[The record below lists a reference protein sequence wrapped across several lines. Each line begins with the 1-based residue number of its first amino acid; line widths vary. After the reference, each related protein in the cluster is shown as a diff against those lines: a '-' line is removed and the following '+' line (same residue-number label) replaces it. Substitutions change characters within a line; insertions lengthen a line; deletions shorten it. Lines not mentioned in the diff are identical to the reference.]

1 MRSIKSRSKR
11 YEACSDV
18 ARGNNPNPLRSFAIF
33 LEKHPTGL
41 LAGGAFAPYKR
52 FATGKTLAQ
61 GEFTSPEHF
70 NHRRVERPAG
80 AKPKRKCDLSIQ
92 VAFSFG
98 GGGESRT
105 PVRKRFPRNFSGRRR
120 LFWESCSPSS
130 LSCRQAVT
138 PTGQVSFIVHG
149 RFKALPA
156 HVHHETTP
164 VPGPWSSR
172 VRRPLFKQRRERYRY
187 RSLIYKLH
195 VFRWSGATARYS
207 CFRVPVET
215 GTPPRRHKVCSAP
228 FPPGGESCAGSLA
241 PPHRTGPAC
250 AGLRFGWR
258 LRRRARSSYFNPAGH
273 SAPQA

>member
-1 MRSIKSRSKR
+1 M
-11 YEACSDV
+11 
-18 ARGNNPNPLRSFAIF
+18 LR
-33 LEKHPTGL
+33 
-41 LAGGAFAPYKR
+41 R
-52 FATGKTLAQ
+52 
-61 GEFTSPEHF
+61 
-70 NHRRVERPAG
+70 
-80 AKPKRKCDLSIQ
+80 
-92 VAFSFG
+92 G

-187 RSLIYKLH
+187 RSLIYKLP

-215 GTPPRRHKVCSAP
+215 GTPPRRHKSLLSSVSAWRRKLRWLPCSSSPNRTRLRWAP
-228 FPPGGESCAGSLA
+228 LRMAAAPPGEE
-241 PPHRTGPAC
+241 
-250 AGLRFGWR
+250 FI
-258 LRRRARSSYFNPAGH
+258 F
-273 SAPQA
+273 

>member
-1 MRSIKSRSKR
+1 M
-11 YEACSDV
+11 
-18 ARGNNPNPLRSFAIF
+18 LR
-33 LEKHPTGL
+33 
-41 LAGGAFAPYKR
+41 R
-52 FATGKTLAQ
+52 
-61 GEFTSPEHF
+61 
-70 NHRRVERPAG
+70 
-80 AKPKRKCDLSIQ
+80 
-92 VAFSFG
+92 G

-187 RSLIYKLH
+187 RSLIYKLP

-207 CFRVPVET
+207 CFSVPVET
-215 GTPPRRHKVCSAP
+215 GTPPRRRKLRIPRFRLAAKARSLCCAS
-228 FPPGGESCAGSLA
+228 FPKQT
-241 PPHRTGPAC
+241 RF
-250 AGLRFGWR
+250 AGLCFGAACGRWGEN
-258 LRRRARSSYFNPAGH
+258 L
-273 SAPQA
+273 

>member
-1 MRSIKSRSKR
+1 MVITSTTGNRV
-11 YEACSDV
+11 AANT
-18 ARGNNPNPLRSFAIF
+18 ARGFESLLLRHKNNHTFRCGYF
-33 LEKHPTGL
+33 
-41 LAGGAFAPYKR
+41 Y
-52 FATGKTLAQ
+52 
-61 GEFTSPEHF
+61 
-70 NHRRVERPAG
+70 
-80 AKPKRKCDLSIQ
+80 
-92 VAFSFG
+92 G

-138 PTGQVSFIVHG
+138 PTGQVSFIIHG

-187 RSLIYKLH
+187 RSLIYKLP

-228 FPPGGESCAGSLA
+228 FPPAAKTA
-241 PPHRTGPAC
+241 PAPLHPKGTSSRFALRAPRRPA
-250 AGLRFGWR
+250 A
-258 LRRRARSSYFNPAGH
+258 SS
-273 SAPQA
+273 Q

>member
-1 MRSIKSRSKR
+1 MTLAPTWWRRGESNSR
-11 YEACSDV
+11 
-18 ARGNNPNPLRSFAIF
+18 P
-33 LEKHPTGL
+33 
-41 LAGGAFAPYKR
+41 
-52 FATGKTLAQ
+52 KTLPQELLRAQ
-61 GEFTSPEHF
+61 TVILGVLLSQFPFLPASRHADGSGEL
-70 NHRRVERPAG
+70 HRSWRGSKLCA
-80 AKPKRKCDLSIQ
+80 
-92 VAFSFG
+92 
-98 GGGESRT
+98 
-105 PVRKRFPRNFSGRRR
+105 
-120 LFWESCSPSS
+120 
-130 LSCRQAVT
+130 
-138 PTGQVSFIVHG
+138 
-149 RFKALPA
+149 A

-187 RSLIYKLH
+187 RSLIYKLP

>member
-1 MRSIKSRSKR
+1 MSM
-11 YEACSDV
+11 V
-18 ARGNNPNPLRSFAIF
+18 
-33 LEKHPTGL
+33 
-41 LAGGAFAPYKR
+41 
-52 FATGKTLAQ
+52 
-61 GEFTSPEHF
+61 
-70 NHRRVERPAG
+70 
-80 AKPKRKCDLSIQ
+80 
-92 VAFSFG
+92 FSYG

-187 RSLIYKLH
+187 RSLIYKLP

-228 FPPGGESCAGSLA
+228 FPPGGESFAGSLA

-258 LRRRARSSYFNPAGH
+258 LRRRARNSYFNPAGH